1 MPLVNVTVNQRTY
14 AIACDEGEE
23 GHLGEL
29 AVYVDSKVGELLG
42 TVGQVG
48 EQRLMLMAALLI
60 ADTHFET
67 LALAEKRAQE
77 IAALTETKEDLAH
90 RLAQLKP
97 GKSARMQAIS
107 ANHIRLSLPTW
118 VARFCGP

>member
-23 GHLGEL
+23 AHLSEL
-29 AVYVDSKVGELLG
+29 AAYVDTKVGELLG

-48 EQRLMLMAALLI
+48 EQRLLLMAALLV

-67 LALAEKRAQE
+67 RALLEKRADE
-77 IAALTETKEDLAH
+77 IAALTESRDELAR
-90 RLAQLKP
+90 RLAQ
-97 GKSARMQAIS
+97 SEEQAVG
-107 ANHIRLSLPTW
+107 ALDGAAKRLDGLA
-118 VARFCGP
+118 VRVGRA

>member
-23 GHLGEL
+23 AHLAEL

-67 LALAEKRAQE
+67 LALVEKRAQE
-77 IAALTETKEDLAH
+77 IAALTESKEDLAR
-90 RLAQLKP
+90 RLAQLEE
-97 GKSARMQAIS
+97 QAVV
-107 ANHIRLSLPTW
+107 ALDGAAKRLDELA
-118 VARFCGP
+118 VRVGRA